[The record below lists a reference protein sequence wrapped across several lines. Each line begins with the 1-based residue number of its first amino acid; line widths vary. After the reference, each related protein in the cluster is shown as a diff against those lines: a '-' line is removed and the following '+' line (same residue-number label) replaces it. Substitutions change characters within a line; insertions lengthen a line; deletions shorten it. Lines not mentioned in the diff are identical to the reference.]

1 MRRAV
6 CFDLMDTVLRDP
18 YQEALTAATGLSLRE
33 LAAVRDKDT
42 WPLFEIGAIDEGEF
56 TRRYFLAGSGHT
68 FDLDAF
74 HRARRA
80 GYAFLPGI
88 EAILDELR
96 AAGVA
101 LYVASNY
108 PIWIEELRATFALD
122 DRFDAVIASHH
133 LRCRKPSPEFFAG
146 LFTHVAER
154 PDAGLFVD
162 DRREN
167 CDAAVRAGMPAH
179 LFSTAEA
186 LRARLVSDGFI
197 PGPPFGRVV

>member
-18 YQEALTAATGLSLRE
+18 YKEALTAATGLSLKE

-42 WPLFEIGAIDEGEF
+42 WPLFEIGAIDEATF
-56 TRRYFLAGSGHT
+56 TRRYFPAASGHT

-88 EAILDELR
+88 EALLDELR
-96 AAGVA
+96 AGGVA

-108 PIWIEELRATFALD
+108 PVWIEEVRATFGLD

-133 LRCRKPSPEFFAG
+133 LRCRKPSPEFFEG
-146 LFTHVAER
+146 LFARVKE
-154 PDAGLFVD
+154 PPEVGLFVD

-167 CDAAVRAGMPAH
+167 CDAAERAGMPAH
-179 LFSTAEA
+179 VFSSAEA
-186 LRARLVSDGFI
+186 LRARLVSDGFL
-197 PGPPFGRVV
+197 RR